1 MVFDTRVFLCAKW
14 SKSCPSIPASP
25 CGVEGPALFPRKQ
38 KHLGIS
44 RGKPAKLLMVAG
56 VRVLRV
62 PHTGLVHITP
72 SSWLQALRVYA
83 PPRPATSTLE
93 EVGLREA
100 PKITQKEV
108 L

>member
-1 MVFDTRVFLCAKW
+1 MCKMEQVLPPQYQQACVGQRV
-14 SKSCPSIPASP
+14 
-25 CGVEGPALFPRKQ
+25 PALFPRKQ

-44 RGKPAKLLMVAG
+44 RGKSAKLLMVAG
-56 VRVLRV
+56 VGILRV

-72 SSWLQALRVYA
+72 SSWLRALGVYA
-83 PPRPATSTLE
+83 PPRPAPSTLE

-100 PKITQKEV
+100 PKITQREV